1 VGEGQQV
8 VSGSGSRL
16 YTSGAVAG
24 NPRDDVEWGA
34 HVMGVGLGKA
44 ARLSAVTHLALP
56 VGTQASTVRMT
67 LDQAASAG
75 RAKLIVAFSPA

>member
-1 VGEGQQV
+1 
-8 VSGSGSRL
+8 
-16 YTSGAVAG
+16 
-24 NPRDDVEWGA
+24 
-34 HVMGVGLGKA
+34 MGVGLGKA